1 MLLGLVLCQSVR
13 GLLLASSHPPPS
25 LEARVK
31 HLSEQLE
38 GLEKSPSKA
47 VAAGATELHKEAV
60 LALSHSDEAK
70 RHVLEAAFNWT
81 HDLAARQKV
90 LTSKSE
96 IERLEASA
104 VHLEA
109 KVDDNATRALL
120 AKAVRD
126 ADKGELRTALRTA
139 VHDLESKIERLN
151 AEEAKMATDIKK
163 DKEAQLMRLLRERQ
177 TLPMATQKAV
187 LRRKDFEDFPVA
199 QKLMNSTNATSLY
212 SQLRWLEPQIAVP
225 EEDVHHDKGVDS
237 GSRRVYVV
245 SSKMKHLVKDMATK
259 LGSIREQ
266 LKEAVAGKKG
276 DAKAVDEGGKIL
288 DGLDAVLHNMNNT
301 HDLQSQLKQLEKF
314 QEGVLKSA
322 SSFIEQ

>member
-1 MLLGLVLCQSVR
+1 MMLLGLVLCQSVR
-13 GLLLASSHPPPS
+13 GLLLTSSHPPPS

-81 HDLAARQKV
+81 QDLASRQKV
-90 LTSKSE
+90 LSSKSE
-96 IERLEASA
+96 LERLEASA

-151 AEEAKMATDIKK
+151 AEEAKMAT
-163 DKEAQLMRLLRERQ
+163 
-177 TLPMATQKAV
+177 QKAV

-199 QKLMNSTNATSLY
+199 QKLMNSTNATSLF

-225 EEDVHHDKGVDS
+225 EEDVHHSKGVDS

-288 DGLDAVLHNMNNT
+288 EGLDAVLHNMNNT

-314 QEGVLKSA
+314 QTGVLKSA
-322 SSFIEQ
+322 ASFIEQ